1 MWACA
6 FEHLHAHLHVH
17 VHVRNMCMCMWACG
31 HVHVRMCMCMCVR
44 ICHTPNAT
52 RRTELAL
59 MVAFAT
65 SSPEISCFKSHA
77 MRCDAMRIPE
87 FPGTMVAKATVVL
100 LVVSMQP
107 CTKVTTN

>member
-1 MWACA
+1 MGVLGLMGNPSYKA
-6 FEHLHAHLHVH
+6 FFWWVAPGHLPGFSGRVPYL
-17 VHVRNMCMCMWACG
+17 
-31 HVHVRMCMCMCVR
+31 
-44 ICHTPNAT
+44 TPNAT

-87 FPGTMVAKATVVL
+87 FPGTMVAKATVIL

-107 CTKVTTN
+107 YTKVTTN